1 MLRFIPLARQ
11 WAGTLALGGLL
22 VTGGCAP
29 AISTQQ
35 EAQLGA
41 QAAADINRQ
50 LPIVQDAQVNNYINQ
65 LGSTIARVAD
75 PSGRTYRFYVVNAK
89 EVNAFALPGGYVYV
103 NRGLIDRADNVSEL
117 AGVLGHEIGHVVERH
132 GITQMQRA
140 ENASLGLAVLYGVLI
155 GRNPSTVEQVGIQ
168 GVGSAVFAGYSR
180 DAEREAD
187 RDAVGFVVKAGINP
201 EGIPAFFQKLLAEQQ
216 RQPSAVERWFS
227 THPLTQERLQTAQT
241 LVAQYPAT
249 QLRSLTTDTQAY
261 RDFRARVR
269 SLPAP
274 TQ

>member
-1 MLRFIPLARQ
+1 MLRYLLPARR
-11 WAGTLALGGLL
+11 WAGALALGSVLAM
-22 VTGGCAP
+22 GGCAT
-29 AISTQQ
+29 ISTQQ

-41 QAAADINRQ
+41 QAAADVNRQ
-50 LPIVQDAQVNNYINQ
+50 LPIVQDAQINNYINQ
-65 LGSTIARVAD
+65 LGNTIASRAD
-75 PSGRTYRFYVVNAK
+75 PSGRSYRFYVVNAK

-103 NRGLIDRADNVSEL
+103 NRGLIDRTDNMSEL

-132 GITQMQRA
+132 GVTQVERA
-140 ENASLGLAVLYGVLI
+140 QNANLGLAVVYGVLL
-155 GRNPSTVEQVGIQ
+155 GRNPSTLEQVGIQ
-168 GVGSAVFAGYSR
+168 GVGSAIFAGYSR

-187 RDAVGFVVKAGINP
+187 QDAVKFVVNAGINP
-201 EGIPAFFQKLLAEQQ
+201 QGIPSFFQKLLSEQQ

-241 LVAQYPAT
+241 LVAQVPAS
-249 QLRSLTTDTQAY
+249 QRQNLTTDTQAY

>member
-1 MLRFIPLARQ
+1 MARR
-11 WAGTLALGGLL
+11 WAGTLVFGGLL
-22 VTGGCAP
+22 AAGGCAP

-50 LPIVQDAQVNNYINQ
+50 LPIVQDAQINNYINQ

-103 NRGLIDRADNVSEL
+103 NRGLIDRADNMSEL

-132 GITQMQRA
+132 SVTQLQRA
-140 ENASLGLAVLYGVLI
+140 QNANLGLAVVYGVLL

-187 RDAVGFVVKAGINP
+187 HDAVKFVVAAGINP
-201 EGIPAFFQKLLAEQQ
+201 EGIPTFFQKLLAEQQ
-216 RQPSAVERWFS
+216 RAPSTVERWFS
-227 THPLTQERLQTAQT
+227 THPLTQERLQTAQS